1 MSASPLEQS
10 VAATVS
16 DIEDARKSGAS
27 VEDLVNRLNSVVV
40 TLDSCGWESCEIEIQ
55 RFVETELV
63 GLSSDAKQRTRNQEP
78 DSSLLLITIVIL
90 IVAIIIFERKFSLIH
105 RIRWSLLKNRRIQYP
120 KKSE

>member
-1 MSASPLEQS
+1 MEQS

-27 VEDLVNRLNSVVV
+27 VEDLVNRLNSVIV
-40 TLDSCGWESCEIEIQ
+40 TLDSCDWDSCKVEIR

-63 GLSSDAKQRTRNQEP
+63 GLSSEAKQRTRNQEP
-78 DSSLLLITIVIL
+78 DSSLLLIAIVIL
-90 IVAIIIFERKFSLIH
+90 IVTFIILERNFSLIH